1 MIRVRHIGGVAML
14 VLGEEGGLGI
24 KGRQNGRRMLH
35 GIHDECLKV
44 RRQSTH
50 PLQMKFLKCTLCLE
64 RMSEIRMW

>member
-1 MIRVRHIGGVAML
+1 MIRVRHIGGVATL

-24 KGRQNGRRMLH
+24 KGKQNWRRMLH

-44 RRQSTH
+44 RRQSAH